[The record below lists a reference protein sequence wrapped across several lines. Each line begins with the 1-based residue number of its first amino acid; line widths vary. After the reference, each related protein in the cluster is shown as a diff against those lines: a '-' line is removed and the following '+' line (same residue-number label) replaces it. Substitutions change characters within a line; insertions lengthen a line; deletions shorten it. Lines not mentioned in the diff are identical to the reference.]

1 MQSMIDFSAALLGVL
16 ADWLVSVPI
25 IYFVGMFLLLFVV
38 KAFKI
43 LINGR

>member
-1 MQSMIDFSAALLGVL
+1 MENMIAFSASLLGAL
-16 ADWLVSVPI
+16 ADFLVSVPM

-43 LINGR
+43 LIS

>member
-1 MQSMIDFSAALLGVL
+1 MQDMILFSVSLLDALAGFL
-16 ADWLVSVPI
+16 SRPPM

-43 LINGR
+43 LITY

>member
-1 MQSMIDFSAALLGVL
+1 MENMIAFSVSLLGAL
-16 ADWLVSVPI
+16 SDFLVSVPM

-43 LINGR
+43 LIS